1 MSSRS
6 TPLTLLI
13 SCDWLIPVIF
23 LDQFFMKIFECFF
36 QKHEWGGE
44 GGREAKGEKRR
55 GIWGS
60 EIYIFKW
67 FERHEVK
74 TGKKFI

>member
-1 MSSRS
+1 MW
-6 TPLTLLI
+6 LTY
-13 SCDWLIPVIF
+13 SCDFFGPIF
-23 LDQFFMKIFECFF
+23 YENFWMFF

-74 TGKKFI
+74 TGKKII